1 MLLMNTEIH
10 HCTTRVSGITTSLL
24 RFVRLRICC
33 RIMTSLLRFVRL
45 RICCRYDQLAEVC
58 TVENLLSYYDQLAEI
73 CTVENL
79 VVFIVLCLYTVS
91 AKTVPLRL
99 I

>member
-33 RIMTSLLRFVRL
+33 RITTSLLRFVRL
-45 RICCRYDQLAEVC
+45 RICCHYDQLAEV
-58 TVENLLSYYDQLAEI
+58 